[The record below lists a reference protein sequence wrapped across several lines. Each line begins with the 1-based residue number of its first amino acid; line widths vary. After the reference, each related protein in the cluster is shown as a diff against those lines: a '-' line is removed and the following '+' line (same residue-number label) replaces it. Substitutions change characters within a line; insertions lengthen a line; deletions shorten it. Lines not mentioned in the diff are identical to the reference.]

1 MRASVTDTHKP
12 IDLLILGGGLAGG
25 LFALALAEK
34 RPELDVRIIEA
45 GAVIGGNH
53 IWSFFDSDVAAG
65 DRWLVEPLIAHHWD
79 SHEVRFPAYTR
90 VIDDGYN
97 SIESELL
104 DARVR
109 AVLPSE
115 RIIQAEVASASP
127 TSVTLADGRTL
138 TAHHVIDARGPGD
151 LTTLQ
156 LGYQKFVG
164 QLLDVPAGHG
174 LTRPIIMDATVDQAD
189 GYRFVYCLP
198 FSPTQVFVEDTYY
211 TNEPE
216 LNVAALTVRIAAY
229 AKARGW
235 DAAPVNRIETGV
247 LPIVIGGDFDAYWD
261 STGASVAKAGVRGAF
276 FQPMTSYSLPDA
288 VRLAVAMPDLIAHQ
302 GLSFGSAL
310 RARAHAHWRRGGY
323 FRMLGILLFR
333 AAVPTARYRIFERF
347 YKLSP
352 ALISR
357 FYAGRSTLFDKARIL
372 MGKPPVPLF
381 RALRALLLG
390 HGE

>member
-1 MRASVTDTHKP
+1 MRGIVTDASEP
-12 IDLLILGGGLAGG
+12 VDLLILGGGLAGS
-25 LFALALAEK
+25 LIALALAEM
-34 RPELDVRIIEA
+34 RPALRVCIIEA
-45 GAVIGGNH
+45 GAVLGGNH
-53 IWSFFDSDVAAG
+53 IWSFFDSDVAAE

-90 VIDDGYN
+90 VIDEGYN

-115 RIIQAEVASASP
+115 RIIQAEIVDASP
-127 TSVTLADGRTL
+127 TVVNLADGRTF
-138 TAHHVIDARGPGD
+138 AARHVIDARGPGD

-164 QLLDVPAGHG
+164 QLLNVPAGHG
-174 LTRPIIMDATVDQAD
+174 LTRPIIMDASVDQAD

-198 FSPTQVFVEDTYY
+198 FSPTAVFVEDTYY
-211 TNEPE
+211 TNGPE
-216 LNVAALTVRIAAY
+216 LDVQGLTARIAAY
-229 AKARGW
+229 AGAQGW
-235 DAAPVNRIETGV
+235 NATPANRIETGV
-247 LPIVIGGDFDAYWD
+247 LPIVMAGDLDAYWR
-261 STGASVAKAGVRGAF
+261 STGANIAKAGVRGGF

-288 VRLAVAMPDLIAHQ
+288 VRLAIALPDLIDQQA
-302 GLSFGSAL
+302 LSFGLAL
-310 RARAHAHWRRGGY
+310 RARARAHWRRGGY
-323 FRMLGILLFR
+323 FRMLGIMLFR
-333 AAVPTARYRIFERF
+333 AAAPAQRYRIFERF
-347 YKLSP
+347 YKLNP

>member
-1 MRASVTDTHKP
+1 MREAVTQANPP

-25 LFALALAEK
+25 LIALALAEK

-53 IWSFFDSDVAAG
+53 IWSFFDSDVAAEE
-65 DRWLVEPLIAHHWD
+65 RWLVEPLIAHHWD

-109 AVLPSE
+109 ALLPPE

-127 TSVTLADGRTL
+127 TSVTLADGRSL
-138 TAHHVIDARGPGD
+138 AARYVIDARGPGD
-151 LTTLQ
+151 LTTLE

-198 FSPTQVFVEDTYY
+198 FSATQVFVEDTYY
-211 TNEPE
+211 TNGPA
-216 LNVAALTVRIAAY
+216 LNVAALTARIAAY
-229 AKARGW
+229 TKAQGW
-235 DAAPVNRIETGV
+235 DATPANRIETGV
-247 LPIVIGGDFDAYWD
+247 LPIVIGGDFNAYWA
-261 STGASVAKAGVRGAF
+261 STGAGVAKAGVRGAF

-288 VRLAVAMPDLIAHQ
+288 VRLATAAPDLIDK
-302 GLSFGSAL
+302 GDLSFGSVL

-323 FRMLGILLFR
+323 FRMLGIMLFR
-333 AAVPTARYRIFERF
+333 AAAPAQRYRIFERF
-347 YKLSP
+347 YKLNP

-381 RALRALLLG
+381 RALRVLLLG